1 MCVCPNRTTSFL
13 ADVGD
18 SLQPTFISW
27 PHVRPAVGSALW
39 DHLVF
44 VLFQTLGRSS
54 KAGRKAANRG
64 LNKQFSGESQ
74 LKSRKDSS
82 RMKDVMFLGAEQEW
96 FFFNYNIILSKYF
109 VAYKQN
115 VRGNT
120 SRCGACA
127 KAREEVKPTRACG
140 KERKTGSVKSG
151 MGEQKHGL
159 QNKTGSQVQLQN
171 QCI

>member
-18 SLQPTFISW
+18 SLRPTFISW
-27 PHVRPAVGSALW
+27 PHPRPAVGSALW

-74 LKSRKDSS
+74 LKNRKDSS
-82 RMKDVMFLGAEQEW
+82 RLKDVMFLGAEQEW
-96 FFFNYNIILSKYF
+96 FFFKLQYYTFKIFCSL
-109 VAYKQN
+109 QTE
-115 VRGNT
+115 R
-120 SRCGACA
+120 
-127 KAREEVKPTRACG
+127 
-140 KERKTGSVKSG
+140 ERKHIQMWSLCKGTRG
-151 MGEQKHGL
+151 GETNQSMWQRKKDRKCEVRHGGA
-159 QNKTGSQVQLQN
+159 KTRTTK
-171 QCI
+171 